1 MFSAERL
8 RLDMADAGG
17 VPWRHWGPYLSER
30 QWGTVREDHG
40 GGGDTW
46 SYFSFHG
53 DYGADIGAS
62 HQTGWTETAGLLPPV
77 FFSRRPDE
85 PPDIELAD
93 WYRRLLA
100 AVAGHQVRAGARRLL
115 RASGWPDNQ
124 SCRNLA
130 AWAGDGDGDRH
141 LVVVNLS
148 GQQTQARIPLDW
160 PDLPGRSWQLTD
172 ILGPSVF
179 KRDGGEL
186 ASPGLFVDLGPWQF
200 HLLAL
205 Q

>member
-1 MFSAERL
+1 MFSVERL
-8 RLDMADAGG
+8 RLDVADAGG

-30 QWGTVREDHG
+30 QRGTVREDYG

-46 SYFSFHG
+46 SYFSFH
-53 DYGADIGAS
+53 
-62 HQTGWTETAGLLPPV
+62 
-77 FFSRRPDE
+77 
-85 PPDIELAD
+85 
-93 WYRRLLA
+93 
-100 AVAGHQVRAGARRLL
+100 
-115 RASGWPDNQ
+115 
-124 SCRNLA
+124 
-130 AWAGDGDGDRH
+130 GDGDGDRH

-148 GQQTQARIPLDW
+148 GQPTQARIPLDW

>member
-8 RLDMADAGG
+8 RLDVADAGG
-17 VPWRHWGPYLSER
+17 VPWRHRGPYLSER
-30 QWGTVREDHG
+30 QRGTVREDYG

-53 DYGADIGAS
+53 D
-62 HQTGWTETAGLLPPV
+62 
-77 FFSRRPDE
+77 
-85 PPDIELAD
+85 
-93 WYRRLLA
+93 
-100 AVAGHQVRAGARRLL
+100 
-115 RASGWPDNQ
+115 
-124 SCRNLA
+124 
-130 AWAGDGDGDRH
+130 GDDDRH

-148 GQQTQARIPLDW
+148 GQPTQARIPLDW
-160 PDLPGRSWQLTD
+160 PDLLGRSWQLTD